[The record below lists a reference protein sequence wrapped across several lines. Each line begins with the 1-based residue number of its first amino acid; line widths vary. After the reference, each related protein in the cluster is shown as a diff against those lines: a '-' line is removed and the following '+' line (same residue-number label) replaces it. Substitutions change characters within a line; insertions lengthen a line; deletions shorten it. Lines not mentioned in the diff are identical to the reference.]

1 MKPLALLLLIALT
14 ACDDDDPYMLKTL
27 KEADLKRLNEVA
39 HEEGMPA
46 RVRVGSVFRTSR
58 TGFSYFWHTREG
70 KLSFRNNK

>member
-39 HEEGMPA
+39 RETHNPIVERDVASMLQQK
-46 RVRVGSVFRTSR
+46 
-58 TGFSYFWHTREG
+58 EG
-70 KLSFRNNK
+70 K